1 MIWISFN
8 VEEAVMSFVFLMPTL
23 QSKFVF
29 QWMSK
34 LSKIYLDCQIWQLN
48 LVPQVIML
56 NVTINIVFYKKKI
69 SAYATF
75 LYYYT
80 IFFFL
85 VGGGFL

>member
-1 MIWISFN
+1 M
-8 VEEAVMSFVFLMPTL
+8 L
-23 QSKFVF
+23 
-29 QWMSK
+29 K

-56 NVTINIVFYKKKI
+56 NVTNNIVFYKKI

-80 IFFFL
+80 FFFFF
-85 VGGGFL
+85 GFYKDKENWF

>member
-1 MIWISFN
+1 
-8 VEEAVMSFVFLMPTL
+8 
-23 QSKFVF
+23 
-29 QWMSK
+29 MSK

-85 VGGGFL
+85 GGGVSIRIRKIDFYFLFKEVCHVQKFTQGLYCK